1 MNKKILQW
9 KIEDNYLLA
18 DLQSMSF
25 MDNVLTHKKVTV
37 YTNCF
42 NFFFF
47 LHFCLCVCVC
57 MFLYKISHIYL
68 VAHK

>member
-47 LHFCLCVCVC
+47 LHFCLCVCVYV
-57 MFLYKISHIYL
+57 FI
-68 VAHK
+68 

>member
-47 LHFCLCVCVC
+47 FTLLFVCVCVC
-57 MFLYKISHIYL
+57 FYIKFLTYI
-68 VAHK
+68 